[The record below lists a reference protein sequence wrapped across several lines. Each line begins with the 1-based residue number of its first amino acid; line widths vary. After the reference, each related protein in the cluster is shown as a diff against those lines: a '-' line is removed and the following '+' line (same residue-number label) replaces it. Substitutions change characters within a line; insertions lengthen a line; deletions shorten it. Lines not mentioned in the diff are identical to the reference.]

1 MTLCMTNRD
10 LFVMSD
16 RRRSQSLLPTRLSKW
31 VSLMFGSIP
40 RVVPKVMCCIIFFPV
55 FSVYF
60 LRLDRSEGIASSLDF
75 GIVTISAVL
84 GGLVLNA
91 GLSSSLPCE
100 QRREFISVARKFIIV
115 VILMIISWP
124 TVRFFDSAGG
134 VDTMSFDPGGPSAW
148 GLFWIGV
155 ISFFPGVTVFIVAL
169 VDLVYVMFG
178 LGGVSCGCK
187 VSGKNNS
194 CDARSDADAS

>member
-1 MTLCMTNRD
+1 MLARA
-10 LFVMSD
+10 
-16 RRRSQSLLPTRLSKW
+16 
-31 VSLMFGSIP
+31 
-40 RVVPKVMCCIIFFPV
+40 MCWMIFFPV

-100 QRREFISVARKFIIV
+100 QRREFISVAREFIIV

-124 TVRFFDSAGG
+124 TVRFFDSADG
-134 VDTMSFDPGGPSAW
+134 VDTISFEPGGLLAW
-148 GLFWIGV
+148 GLFWIGGLL
-155 ISFFPGVTVFIVAL
+155 FFAGVSVFIVAL
-169 VDLVYVMFG
+169 VDLVYAMFG

-187 VSGKNNS
+187 ASVKNNS

>member
-1 MTLCMTNRD
+1 MLARA
-10 LFVMSD
+10 
-16 RRRSQSLLPTRLSKW
+16 
-31 VSLMFGSIP
+31 
-40 RVVPKVMCCIIFFPV
+40 MCWMIFFPV

-91 GLSSSLPCE
+91 GLSSSLQCE
-100 QRREFISVARKFIIV
+100 QRREFISVAREFIIV

-124 TVRFFDSAGG
+124 TVRFFDSADR
-134 VDTMSFDPGGPSAW
+134 VDTISFEPGGLLAW
-148 GLFWIGV
+148 GLFWIGGLL
-155 ISFFPGVTVFIVAL
+155 FFAGVSVFIVAL
-169 VDLVYVMFG
+169 VDLVYAMFG
-178 LGGVSCGCK
+178 LGGVSCVCRAP
-187 VSGKNNS
+187 GKNNS